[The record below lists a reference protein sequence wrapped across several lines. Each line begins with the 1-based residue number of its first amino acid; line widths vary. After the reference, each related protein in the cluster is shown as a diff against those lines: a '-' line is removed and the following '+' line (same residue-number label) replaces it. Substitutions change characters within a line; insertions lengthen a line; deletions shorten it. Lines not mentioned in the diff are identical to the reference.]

1 MARSSGGKSS
11 GRWRT
16 FTPMPATM
24 ESIVPVSASTV
35 SSVRMPQSFFVPRT
49 RSLVHLMPGCTPQR
63 SSARQTATAT
73 CAVTVMAAVAAHAGR
88 RSIDR

>member
-1 MARSSGGKSS
+1 MVRNSGGKSS

-24 ESIVPVSASTV
+24 ESTVPVSASTV

-49 RSLVHLMPGCTPQR
+49 RSFVHLMPGCTPHA

-73 CAVTVMAAVAAHAGR
+73 CAVMVMAAVGAQFGR
-88 RSIDR
+88 RSMDR